1 MFVQDHLTVEKLRK
15 LERSQTDAALAKRF
29 RIIILAIG
37 GWTAPEI
44 AMAVGLARRTC
55 QLWIQRYNEQGVDR
69 LFDREGRGRRPPLT
83 PEQERQMRERIDG
96 GPLPEDKVC
105 SLRGADIK
113 NILENEFD
121 VCRSLSATYDLLH
134 RLGYSCLQ
142 PRPEHYKC
150 DRKLQE
156 RFKQELP
163 EELGKIAKA
172 HPEKLIR
179 VYFQDEARFGQQGS
193 MTRVWAP
200 KGSRPRVVRQT
211 EYQYVW
217 VIGAVCPKTGRA
229 EGLLS
234 PRLNVDVINVF
245 LSEFSQRLPEDE
257 HAVMIW
263 DGAGFHTGK
272 RVVVPENV
280 TLIVLPPYSPELNPI
295 ENLWHYLKSHYWS
308 NRTYA
313 SYEALEKAAMD
324 SWHEAALDEE
334 LMKTV
339 CAADHVLQTRNQ

>member
-1 MFVQDHLTVEKLRK
+1 VFVKDHMTLEKLKK
-15 LERSQTDAALAKRF
+15 LERSQSDAALAKRF
-29 RIIILAIG
+29 RIIVLAIQ
-37 GWTAPEI
+37 GWTATEI
-44 AMAVGLARRTC
+44 EMAVGLARRTV
-55 QLWIQRYNEQGVDR
+55 QLWVERYNEEGAKG
-69 LFDREGRGRRPPLT
+69 LFDREGRGRPRQLT
-83 PEQERQMRERIDG
+83 AEQEEQIRERIDG
-96 GPLPEDKVC
+96 GPLPQDKVC
-105 SLRGADIK
+105 TLRGADIK
-113 NILENEFD
+113 NLLENEFE

-134 RLGYSCLQ
+134 RLGYECLQ
-142 PRPEHYKC
+142 PRPEHYKS
-150 DRKLQE
+150 DPELQE
-156 RFKQELP
+156 KFKRELP
-163 EELGKIAKA
+163 RELSKA
-172 HPEKLIR
+172 EKKHPDKRIR

-211 EYQYVW
+211 EYEYVW
-217 VIGAVCPKTGRA
+217 VIGAVCPETGRA

-245 LSEFSQRLPEDE
+245 LSEFSVRLPEDE

-272 RVVVPENV
+272 KVVVPDNV
-280 TLIVLPPYSPELNPI
+280 TVIVLPPYSPELNPI

-313 SYEALEKAAMD
+313 NYDSLEEAAMLA
-324 SWHEAALDEE
+324 WREAVLDEE

-339 CAADHVLQTRNQ
+339 CAADHIVRKRK

>member
-1 MFVQDHLTVEKLRK
+1 MFVKDHLSLEKLKK
-15 LERSQTDAALAKRF
+15 LERSQSDAALAKRF
-29 RIIILAIG
+29 RIILLAIQ
-37 GWTAPEI
+37 GWTATDIER
-44 AMAVGLARRTC
+44 AVGLARRTV
-55 QLWIQRYNEQGVDR
+55 QLWVGRYNEEGVDG

-83 PEQERQMRERIDG
+83 GEQEEQVRKRIDG

-113 NILENEFD
+113 NLLENEFE
-121 VCRSLSATYDLLH
+121 VCRSLSAVYDLLH

-142 PRPEHYKC
+142 PRPEHYKS
-150 DRKLQE
+150 DPELQE
-156 RFKQELP
+156 KFKRELP
-163 EELGKIAKA
+163 KELNKAAKT
-172 HPEKLIR
+172 HPNQRIR

-211 EYQYVW
+211 AYEYVW
-217 VIGAVCPKTGRA
+217 VIGAVCPTTGRA

-234 PRLNVDVINVF
+234 PRLNAEVINVF
-245 LSEFSQRLPEDE
+245 LAEFSDRLEEDE
-257 HAVMIW
+257 HAVMVW
-263 DGAGFHTGK
+263 DGAGFHTSK
-272 RVVVPENV
+272 KVVVPPNM
-280 TLIVLPPYSPELNPI
+280 TLVVLPPYSPELNPI

-313 SYEALEKAAMD
+313 NYEALEEAAMHA
-324 SWHEAALDEE
+324 WREAVLDED

-339 CAADHVLQTRNQ
+339 CAADHVIKTRNL

>member
-1 MFVQDHLTVEKLRK
+1 MFVKDHRTLDELKK
-15 LERSQTDAALAKRF
+15 LERKQTDAALAKRF
-29 RIIILAIG
+29 RIIILAIQ
-37 GWTAPEI
+37 GWGANDIE
-44 AMAVGLARRTC
+44 MAVGLARRTV
-55 QLWIQRYNEQGVDR
+55 QLWVERYNEKGVDG
-69 LFDREGRGRRPPLT
+69 LMDREGRGRSPALT
-83 PEQERQMRERIDG
+83 PEQEQQVCERIDA

-105 SLRGADIK
+105 TLRGADIK
-113 NILENEFD
+113 NILENEFE
-121 VCRSLSATYDLLH
+121 VCRSLSTVYDLLH

-142 PRPEHYKC
+142 PRPKHYRS
-150 DRKLQE
+150 DPELQE
-156 RFKQELP
+156 KFKRELP
-163 EELGKIAKA
+163 GELSKVAKA
-172 HPEKLIR
+172 HRGKRIR

-193 MTRVWAP
+193 VTRVWAP

-211 EYQYVW
+211 EYEYVW
-217 VIGAVCPKTGRA
+217 VIGAVCPQTGRA

-234 PRLNVDVINVF
+234 PRLNVDVINTF
-245 LSEFSQRLPEDE
+245 LSEFSERLPEDE

-272 RVVVPENV
+272 KLVVPANV

-313 SYEALEKAAMD
+313 NYEALEQAAMLA
-324 SWHEAALDEE
+324 WREAVLDED

-339 CAADHVLQTRNQ
+339 CAADHVIQTRN